1 MAKFARVVGKIE
13 ECFQTYARSDGLE
26 VLSFQQIRDWY
37 NTNTTNGITSARL
50 INLLRKRPQF
60 VWQHTE
66 RRVGSN
72 ETVSYWSLGDAA
84 VLPNPRDGW
93 VVVNTRVE

>member
-1 MAKFARVVGKIE
+1 MKMAMEGKRTGRPSVAFSTITNSLRGVKVAKFARVVGKIE

-37 NTNTTNGITSARL
+37 NTNTTTNGITSARL

-60 VWQHTE
+60 VWQHGTSCG
-66 RRVGSN
+66 VK
-72 ETVSYWSLGDAA
+72 
-84 VLPNPRDGW
+84 
-93 VVVNTRVE
+93 